1 MSWQR
6 ALSYGTRNDRRRSI
20 EVSETWG
27 LRRLRTGDGL
37 VVSGWLLPANALWG
51 HGQFRPDEGVNMQ
64 QHSLENSIRTLEKL
78 RDVYNSQLDTSVLT
92 ELNIVIS
99 DLKKVS
105 DNKESE
111 MQLGILSLRAIQIIA
126 TIISLVSNLK
136 DLIK

>member
-1 MSWQR
+1 M
-6 ALSYGTRNDRRRSI
+6 SYGTSNVPKAKY
-20 EVSETWG
+20 EVSSKLG
-27 LRRLRTGDGL
+27 DIRCLRTGDGL
-37 VVSGWLLPANALWG
+37 VVSGWLLPAIALWG

-78 RDVYNSQLDTSVLT
+78 RDVYNSQLDTNVLT